1 MKRSGYHGR
10 DTGGANLSLI
20 SFFLFLPISLYFNL
34 FATPSFNA
42 SSSFFLLHLRI
53 FRSRIRF
60 RIPISCLSRML
71 DAVSTFPLF
80 SPNFEKRERRE
91 YRKSKSDVL
100 NVTENGVTSVNIGWR
115 GRGKGNGKGREGG
128 VFRELSEIRGGVE
141 FVRRNER
148 LGQDLGHMSSDP
160 YR

>member
-1 MKRSGYHGR
+1 
-10 DTGGANLSLI
+10 
-20 SFFLFLPISLYFNL
+20 
-34 FATPSFNA
+34 
-42 SSSFFLLHLRI
+42 
-53 FRSRIRF
+53 
-60 RIPISCLSRML
+60 ML
-71 DAVSTFPLF
+71 DAVSTFPLL